1 MLCKNCGKE
10 IFENQAFCTNCGAPV
25 EKPAQEV
32 TEIEAEPIA
41 NEEPA
46 VVEDAATESFDI
58 NTYDESESLV
68 YDEVVA
74 PAKKKKTGLII
85 GLASA
90 AVVVALAVL
99 VGFNFNL
106 VKGYAIK
113 TFGSDTDYLRFV
125 EGQSL
130 QQSIDGITEVY
141 GVAMEE
147 KQDSSATVKLQP
159 KLGDRAEELIGEN
172 LTGEM
177 DLDWINKLSLS
188 ATSEMGK
195 DKAAV
200 DLVLALSNSEVL
212 KLDAITD
219 MEQQALYFAI
229 SNLSDKYIKTDI
241 ELDES
246 VAIGEGGMSKIMEAL
261 DDPEFKEILPSEKEL
276 NELLKKYTD
285 IVIDSIEAKEIS
297 TMYLTVGDVAGEYTV
312 IEYEITEEDALA
324 IAEKLL
330 NAAKEDTE
338 LKEIIESACGYLA
351 DKEIIDPDIDYY
363 DEFQE
368 FIDEGLDAVEEAMD
382 DADDNDPIT
391 IKNFINSKHEICGRT
406 VEVDGDEM
414 FNYIT
419 VWKGTKFATEVEFDN
434 VKVEG
439 SGEVKGTKLNAEY
452 TVKVDKSKYL
462 DIIIEEADVIAI
474 SDKKFNGT
482 VRVELSDTFV
492 EEMGDSEFA
501 DLMEEYD
508 FAFELKI
515 AAEEKTSKLEVNVLS
530 KRDLFVGF
538 DITTT
543 LNESDG
549 KITTPSDAI
558 DATDEEELTQWAES
572 LDLTKIV
579 DALEKGGLDEDL
591 VTAVESY
598 LDQLKAMMDPDSYYD
613 DYYSDSYD
621 DYYSDSYD
629 DVYGDIGYRDPSYSE
644 NVYAY

>member
-1 MLCKNCGKE
+1 MFCKNCGKE
-10 IFENQAFCTNCGAPV
+10 ILENQAFCTNCGAPV
-25 EKPAQEV
+25 ETTVEEV
-32 TEIEAEPIA
+32 TLPAEEPVV

-46 VVEDAATESFDI
+46 VVEDTVAENFDI
-58 NTYDESESLV
+58 ELHVGQEMPV
-68 YDEVVA
+68 YEEAVV
-74 PAKKKKTGLII
+74 PVKKKKTGLII
-85 GLASA
+85 GIVS
-90 AVVVALAVL
+90 AVVVAAIAVL

-130 QQSIDGITEVY
+130 KQSIDGITEVY

-147 KQDSSATVKLQP
+147 KEDSSATVKLQP

-229 SNLSDKYIKTDI
+229 SNLSDKYLKVDV
-241 ELDES
+241 EMDD
-246 VAIGEGGMSKIMEAL
+246 VAEVGGAANITEAL
-261 DDPEFKEILPSEKEL
+261 DDPEFKKVLPSEEAL
-276 NELLKKYTD
+276 NELLTKYVD

-363 DEFQE
+363 DEFEE

-391 IKNFINSKHEICGRT
+391 IKNFVNSKHEICGRT

-419 VWKGTKFATEVEFDN
+419 VWKGTKFATEVEVDN

-462 DIIIEEADVIAI
+462 DIIIEEADVIAL

-492 EEMGDSEFA
+492 EEMGNYEFA

-508 FAFELKI
+508 FAFEFKI

-549 KITTPSDAI
+549 NITVPSEAI
-558 DATDEEELTQWAES
+558 DPTDSQALTDWIES
-572 LDLTKIV
+572 LDLTKV
-579 DALEKGGLDEDL
+579 ADALEEGGLDEDL

-598 LDQLKAMMDPDSYYD
+598 IDYFKAMMDPDSYYD

>member
-1 MLCKNCGKE
+1 MFCKNCGNE
-10 IFENQAFCTNCGAPV
+10 IFENQAFCTQCGAPV

-32 TEIEAEPIA
+32 TEIEAEPIV

-46 VVEDAATESFDI
+46 VVEDTVTEDFDI
-58 NTYDESESLV
+58 ELHVGQEIPV

-99 VGFNFNL
+99 VVLNFNF

-125 EGQSL
+125 EA
-130 QQSIDGITEVY
+130 QSINQSVDSITEAY
-141 GVAMEE
+141 GVALEE

-159 KLGDRAEELIGEN
+159 KLSDSAKELIGEN

-177 DLDWINKLSLS
+177 DIDWINKLSLS
-188 ATSEMGK
+188 ATSEVGG
-195 DKAAV
+195 DKTAIG
-200 DLVLALSNSEVL
+200 LVLALSNSEVL
-212 KLDAITD
+212 KLDTVTD
-219 MEQQALYFAI
+219 MEEQMLYLAI

-261 DDPEFKEILPSEKEL
+261 DDPEFKETLPSEKEL

-285 IVIDSIEAKEIS
+285 VVINSIEASEIS
-297 TMYLTVGDVAGEYTV
+297 TMYLTVDELIGEFTV
-312 IEYEITEEDALA
+312 VEYEITEEDALI
-324 IAEKLL
+324 IAEALL
-330 NAAKEDTE
+330 NTAKEDAE
-338 LKEIIESACGYLA
+338 LKEIIESVCGYLA

-363 DEFQE
+363 DEVEE
-368 FIDEGLDAVEEAMD
+368 FIDEGIEAVEEAMD
-382 DADDNDPIT
+382 EADDNEPII
-391 IKNFINSKHEICGRT
+391 IKNFVNSKHEICGRT
-406 VEVDGDEM
+406 VEVDGEEM

-419 VWKGTKFATEVEFDN
+419 IQKGTKFATEAEVEN

-452 TVKVDKSKYL
+452 SVKVDKSKYV
-462 DIIIEEADVIAI
+462 DVIIEDADVISL

-482 VRVELSDTFV
+482 VRIELSDTFV
-492 EEMGDSEFA
+492 DKIGEAEFA

-508 FAFELKI
+508 FAFEFKI

-530 KRDLFVGF
+530 KGDLFVGF
-538 DITTT
+538 DMTTT
-543 LNESDG
+543 IGEADG

-558 DATDEEELTQWAES
+558 DATDEEALTQWAES

-579 DALEKGGLDEDL
+579 EALEKGGLDEEL

-598 LDQLKAMMDPDSYYD
+598 VDQLKAMMDPDSYYGD
-613 DYYSDSYD
+613 MYD

-629 DVYGDIGYRDPSYSE
+629 DVNGGFEYSEPSYSE